1 MGYLFTAAPAPC
13 SPCTNG
19 VSQSM
24 DIYLHKIR
32 RIYILLLFIEN
43 VLWHTLQTDY
53 EEQNPLE
60 LSLKLH
66 VGRYLGIPI
75 EL

>member
-1 MGYLFTAAPAPC
+1 MFSTNI
-13 SPCTNG
+13 TKNG
-19 VSQSM
+19 VSQKYGWH
-24 DIYLHKIR
+24 IYLHKIR

-53 EEQNPLE
+53 QEQNPLE

>member
-1 MGYLFTAAPAPC
+1 
-13 SPCTNG
+13 
-19 VSQSM
+19 M

-53 EEQNPLE
+53 QEQNPLE